1 MVANSAEADVMVW
14 KRAELLQQL
23 RSNQEK
29 ALRILEL
36 LGTRLR
42 HQIEGRRDNPPVSL
56 AARILVDSSHHGA
69 LPVDMQWLSRQ
80 CGIGGHAFQ
89 DIMSSWERAHWI
101 TTDPE
106 KGCLAVKD
114 HDHLMA
120 QIGMP

>member
-1 MVANSAEADVMVW
+1 MVW

-56 AARILVDSSHHGA
+56 AARILVDSSHRGA

-106 KGCLAVKD
+106 KGCLAVND
-114 HDHLMA
+114 HDRLMA